1 MIRIKGHIS
10 CVNSMGFIISDDSAS
25 AFAYYSSYDEAMTGM
40 SVRIAKEFGLL
51 CSGGS
56 DFHGATKPGVKL
68 GVGNG
73 NLRVSFENYL
83 SLKNICVN
91 R

>member
-1 MIRIKGHIS
+1 MIPVIKGEIPLKAHAHRA
-10 CVNSMGFIISDDSAS
+10 DDIL
-25 AFAYYSSYDEAMTGM
+25 T